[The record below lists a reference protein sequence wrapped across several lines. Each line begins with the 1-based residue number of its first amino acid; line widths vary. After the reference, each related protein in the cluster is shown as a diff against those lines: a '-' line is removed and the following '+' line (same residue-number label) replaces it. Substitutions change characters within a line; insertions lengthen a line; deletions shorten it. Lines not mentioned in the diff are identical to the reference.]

1 MQSLFITPSPFP
13 MRKYIVCMALISLIP
28 SILISAMVAALGLGN
43 QNSPPGFEASGATA
57 TQAWMFFLLVVLVG
71 PFLETL
77 LLSFGIWLISWFT
90 HVRAM
95 IAVVSAL
102 LWACLHSLML
112 PTWGLVV
119 FWPFVVFSCAYLTWR
134 QKSWIKAIWVAFCIH
149 ALQNLLPG
157 IALAMH
163 VSR

>member
-1 MQSLFITPSPFP
+1 MQRLFITPNPLP
-13 MRKYIVCMALISLIP
+13 MRKYIVCMAFISLVP
-28 SILISAMVAALGLGN
+28 SILISALVAALGLGN
-43 QNSPPGFEASGATA
+43 QDGPPGFDARGATA

-77 LLSFGIWLISWFT
+77 LLSFGIWLISRFT
-90 HVRAM
+90 QTNVL
-95 IAVVSAL
+95 IAVVSAV

-134 QKSWIKAIWVAFCIH
+134 RRSWLKAIWVAFCIH

-157 IALAMH
+157 IGLAIHM
-163 VSR
+163 SR